1 MVGQGSPE
9 HHPGQ
14 SQEESDWVRQT
25 RGGDPEAFEQLFYRY
40 APPLINFARR
50 FVHDAQVAEGL
61 VQEVFLRVWKRRTRL
76 DPDRNIKSYLYTATR
91 NRALKELR
99 RAGITTDGARH
110 LTLSVSQPKT
120 PEDEWDEQQMLL
132 QVNRAVA
139 RLPKQC
145 RVIFSMSRFDQLTY
159 AEIAVSL
166 NLSIKT
172 VETQMGRALKT
183 LRRSLAHLIS
193 IVP

>member
-1 MVGQGSPE
+1 MAGPGSAEP
-9 HHPGQ
+9 HPGQ
-14 SQEESDWVRQT
+14 LQEEADWVRRI
-25 RGGDPEAFEQLFYRY
+25 RGGDPEAYEQLFYRY
-40 APPLINFARR
+40 APALINFARR
-50 FVHDAQVAEGL
+50 FVQDVQVAEGL
-61 VQEVFLRVWKRRTRL
+61 VQEVFLQVWKRRTRL
-76 DPDRNIKSYLYTATR
+76 DPDRNIKSYLYAATR

-99 RAGITTDGARH
+99 RAGSALEGAGD
-110 LTLSVSQPKT
+110 LTRSVSQPQS
-120 PEDEWDEQQMLL
+120 PEEEWDQQ
-132 QVNRAVA
+132 QVGFEVNKAVA
-139 RLPKQC
+139 RLPKRC

-159 AEIAVSL
+159 AEIAESL